1 MKKRIVTRLLVLFV
15 VAAGCLYLVASRSI
29 PLGLD
34 LRGGVQVV
42 LRVLVED
49 AIRAET
55 ESILQTIRQDIVKG
69 DGPSATAVD
78 MGEIEFHG
86 IPVSDLTGR
95 FPGWEV
101 IASAAP
107 GGTPG
112 RLRMTP
118 AHRQALSDSATMQTI
133 HVIENRLNDFGV
145 NEIAIQRYGALD
157 DYQVQI
163 QAPGLSGT
171 QEIQQLI
178 QTTGLLEF
186 RIVDRGPFPGM
197 SAARLSYGPALPADL
212 ELLPVREEGEPGA
225 YYAVRRDASLTGRH
239 LRTAM
244 SSRDP
249 LGRPAVGFTANPE
262 GARRFG
268 EMTEKNIGKDLAI
281 VLDGIVQSVARIESK
296 IERDGIIQG
305 GSEGFTPDQVRNLVV
320 ILRAGAFPA
329 RAMPVQEQ
337 FIGPALGEDSIRAGI
352 AASVA
357 ALVAVSALVIGYYR
371 KAGVNATV
379 AMLFNLLILLG
390 AMAYLGA
397 TLTLAG
403 IAGIVLTIGVGID
416 SNVLIFERIREE
428 LRGGQN
434 PGAAITTGFKR
445 VLRTLF
451 DTHLAAMISA
461 AILFMFSSGPVRG
474 FAVSLAIGLVS
485 NLFTSIF
492 VSRTLF
498 NLVRTKDQMSI

>member
-1 MKKRIVTRLLVLFV
+1 
-15 VAAGCLYLVASRSI
+15 
-29 PLGLD
+29 
-34 LRGGVQVV
+34 
-42 LRVLVED
+42 
-49 AIRAET
+49 
-55 ESILQTIRQDIVKG
+55 
-69 DGPSATAVD
+69 
-78 MGEIEFHG
+78 
-86 IPVSDLTGR
+86 
-95 FPGWEV
+95 
-101 IASAAP
+101 
-107 GGTPG
+107 
-112 RLRMTP
+112 
-118 AHRQALSDSATMQTI
+118 
-133 HVIENRLNDFGV
+133 
-145 NEIAIQRYGALD
+145 
-157 DYQVQI
+157 
-163 QAPGLSGT
+163 
-171 QEIQQLI
+171 
-178 QTTGLLEF
+178 
-186 RIVDRGPFPGM
+186 
-197 SAARLSYGPALPADL
+197 
-212 ELLPVREEGEPGA
+212 
-225 YYAVRRDASLTGRH
+225 
-239 LRTAM
+239 
-244 SSRDP
+244 
-249 LGRPAVGFTANPE
+249 
-262 GARRFG
+262 
-268 EMTEKNIGKDLAI
+268 
-281 VLDGIVQSVARIESK
+281 
-296 IERDGIIQG
+296 
-305 GSEGFTPDQVRNLVV
+305 
-320 ILRAGAFPA
+320 
-329 RAMPVQEQ
+329 MPVQEQ